1 MICNSPVAH
10 VKWMPNSE
18 NLFLAAHFDGSLVVY
33 DKEKEDASFHPEIE
47 TNGHVNGV
55 HNGSANGNALTKIT
69 ILKSVG
75 SRNQKTNPVAYWKLS
90 NSKVNAFA
98 FSPSGQHLAVAS
110 EDGGLRVLDFFSETL
125 LDVFIS
131 YYGGLLSVTWSPD
144 SRYIL
149 TGGQDDLVSIWSA
162 EEGTLVARCQGHQ
175 SWVVDVKFDPWR
187 CDERN
192 YRFGSVGEDCRLLLW
207 DFSVGM
213 LHRPRAASVRQR
225 PSVSSA
231 VPRSRS
237 DTEATRLRSDSNLS
251 NGSAPHEDIVHPVQ
265 PRNRTAILPPVMVCL
280 RHQTLR
286 P

>member
-1 MICNSPVAH
+1 M
-10 VKWMPNSE
+10 
-18 NLFLAAHFDGSLVVY
+18 Y
-33 DKEKEDASFHPEIE
+33 DKEKEDAPFTPENE
-47 TNGHVNGV
+47 VNGHVNGV
-55 HNGSANGNALTKIT
+55 NGTAHEKALPKMK
-69 ILKSVG
+69 ILKSVN
-75 SRNQKTNPVAYWKLS
+75 SRNQKTNPVAYWRLS

-98 FSPSGQHLAVAS
+98 FSPSGRYLAVAS
-110 EDGGLRVLDFFSETL
+110 EDGGLRVLDYLSETL

-131 YYGGLLSVTWSPD
+131 YYGGLLTVTWSPD

-162 EEGTLVARCQGHQ
+162 EEGTLVARCQGHE
-175 SWVVDVKFDPWR
+175 SWVVDVRFDPWR

-225 PSVSSA
+225 ASVSSA

-237 DTEATRLRSDSNLS
+237 DAEANRLRSDSNLS
-251 NGSAPHEDIVHPVQ
+251 NGSAPYEDVVHPVQ
-265 PRNRTAILPPVMVCL
+265 PRNRTAILPPVMVGL
-280 RHQTLR
+280 GFIVRKHRVVADVSLG
-286 P
+286 